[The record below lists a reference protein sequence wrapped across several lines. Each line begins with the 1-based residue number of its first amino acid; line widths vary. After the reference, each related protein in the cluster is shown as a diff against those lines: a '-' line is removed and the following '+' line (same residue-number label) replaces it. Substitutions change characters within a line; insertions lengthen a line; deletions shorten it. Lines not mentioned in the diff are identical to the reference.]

1 MCEFSTR
8 HYSKMETGGVGVENP
23 KNFADVLYVWASW
36 ARLHSSQKAPR
47 VPAGQAHLNGATH
60 VPPCWQPGWQN
71 AEDMKDWRQVSLIWV
86 SAFLP
91 LPKRV
96 CETRRKRMSERRIYY
111 SHGRETD
118 AVLLQGDPSGW
129 LKTPVDLI
137 LAVMAAVGP
146 LLKLPTA
153 RE

>member
-1 MCEFSTR
+1 
-8 HYSKMETGGVGVENP
+8 
-23 KNFADVLYVWASW
+23 
-36 ARLHSSQKAPR
+36 
-47 VPAGQAHLNGATH
+47 
-60 VPPCWQPGWQN
+60 
-71 AEDMKDWRQVSLIWV
+71 
-86 SAFLP
+86 
-91 LPKRV
+91 
-96 CETRRKRMSERRIYY
+96 MSERRIYY